1 MIVIGTL
8 GDRVYADEQ
17 SEFRCSTSQ
26 QGCTNVCF
34 DAFSPVSHVRF
45 WGFQII
51 FVSVPSVLFILYSGH
66 KTKMKL
72 DMEKEKAAK
81 DKAEA
86 KVRNAE
92 KEKQE
97 KEKEKEKEREKEREK
112 DKQSKRGS
120 VRIKEKEDIGRKDS
134 RHSHRLVRRQTSASL
149 LNNPVPIQ
157 SSATEDSPA
166 APSTGQTKLIRRPTV
181 SKFKPRKLKK
191 TLSYQPSGTVYS
203 RDFKLQQRLLASNQ
217 MGEVIDEDG
226 EEFDEGEM
234 GEDGEFDTP
243 KWSPKVDKD

>member
-1 MIVIGTL
+1 MSWHFLERWLEKANQHSTLLGKFWITLLIVCRMIVIGTL

-120 VRIKEKEDIGRKDS
+120 LRIKE
-134 RHSHRLVRRQTSASL
+134 
-149 LNNPVPIQ
+149 
-157 SSATEDSPA
+157 
-166 APSTGQTKLIRRPTV
+166 
-181 SKFKPRKLKK
+181 
-191 TLSYQPSGTVYS
+191 
-203 RDFKLQQRLLASNQ
+203 
-217 MGEVIDEDG
+217 
-226 EEFDEGEM
+226 
-234 GEDGEFDTP
+234 
-243 KWSPKVDKD
+243 